1 MPISIIFICYEN
13 ICRSPMAEGIFS
25 SLLARYNLQHLFS
38 VSSAGTVNYQQGSIP
53 DERAIK
59 ALFSVGI
66 DISSLRARCI
76 DDLDLYAC
84 DWIFVMD
91 HENYEKICS
100 TFISTQR
107 PRVHMVMDF
116 VNGRS
121 GEEIADPYY
130 GTAKEFERVMSDL
143 FIATEQILY
152 RIFEEYPDV
161 ALQVSGE

>member
-1 MPISIIFICYEN
+1 
-13 ICRSPMAEGIFS
+13 
-25 SLLARYNLQHLFS
+25 
-38 VSSAGTVNYQQGSIP
+38 
-53 DERAIK
+53 
-59 ALFSVGI
+59 
-66 DISSLRARCI
+66 
-76 DDLDLYAC
+76 
-84 DWIFVMD
+84 
-91 HENYEKICS
+91 
-100 TFISTQR
+100 
-107 PRVHMVMDF
+107 MDF

>member
-1 MPISIIFICYEN
+1 MSISVIFICYEN
-13 ICRSPMAEGIFS
+13 ICRSPMSEGIFS

-38 VSSAGTVNYQQGSIP
+38 VSSAGTVNYQQGSGP
-53 DERAIK
+53 DERAIE
-59 ALFSVGI
+59 ALVSVGI
-66 DISSLRARCI
+66 DISTLCARCI
-76 DDLDLYAC
+76 DDLDLYAY

-91 HENYEKICS
+91 HENYEKVCS
-100 TFISTQR
+100 AFISTQR

-121 GEEIADPYY
+121 GEEITDPYY

-143 FIATEQILY
+143 FIASEQILY